1 MNKARILVV
10 DDEPNLS
17 DLVRMFLE
25 KTKRFEVRTE
35 NRSAQA
41 LAATREF
48 RPDLILLD
56 IDMPGQDGGDV
67 ARQIESDPVLRGTP
81 VLFFTS
87 LVSPKEAGGG
97 ISKRGGMQFLA
108 KPLNPK
114 VLIEAVDASLAGNC
128 RAAVSDAARAL
139 A

>member
-35 NRSAQA
+35 NRSARA
-41 LAATREF
+41 LAAAREF

-56 IDMPGQDGGDV
+56 VDMPGQDGGEV
-67 ARQIESDPVLRGTP
+67 ARQIESDPILRGTP

-87 LVSPKEAGGG
+87 LVSSNEAGGG
-97 ISKRGGMQFLA
+97 ISRRGGMHFLA
-108 KPLNPK
+108 KPLDPK
-114 VLIEAVDASLAGNC
+114 VLIEAIDLVLAE
-128 RAAVSDAARAL
+128 RANAI
-139 A
+139 

>member
-1 MNKARILVV
+1 MNTARILVV

-35 NRSAQA
+35 NRSARA

-87 LVSPKEAGGG
+87 LVSTNESGGRV
-97 ISKRGGMQFLA
+97 SKRGGMRFLA
-108 KPLNPK
+108 KPLDPK
-114 VLIEAVDASLAGNC
+114 VLIEAIDQVLAE
-128 RAAVSDAARAL
+128 RADVI
-139 A
+139 